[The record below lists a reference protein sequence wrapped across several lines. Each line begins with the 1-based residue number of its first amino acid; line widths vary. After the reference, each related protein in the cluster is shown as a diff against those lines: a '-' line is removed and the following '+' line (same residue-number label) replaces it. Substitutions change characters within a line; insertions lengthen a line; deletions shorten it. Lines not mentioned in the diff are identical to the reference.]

1 MNILILH
8 MRFHPDLTGTG
19 PLVTHLATDLAAM
32 GDKVTI
38 VTSMPH
44 YGRSSLPSDYRGK
57 ILHRSTYEGV
67 DVWRTAVYVPP
78 TPSGFHRSINFLSY
92 TCMSIVAG
100 VLSGPQDVV
109 LCVNPPI
116 TVGMSGWLVRV
127 VRGIPMVFNV
137 QDVWPDCLVIIGQ
150 LRNRW
155 LIRAFDVLERWTY
168 RVSDRVTVLSE
179 GMRKNLLCKGVPAER
194 LTIIPNWA
202 DSEHIRPTIK
212 ENGFRA
218 DHGLN
223 GQFVA
228 MFAGNLGYIAN
239 LEMVLDTAAL
249 LLDRPEIVFV
259 IVGEGNAKAGLV
271 ASAQERGLTNVRF
284 LPTQPVEVVPEMLG
298 AADVSLVTLNS
309 RLGQLNVPSKVYSIM
324 ASGRPVVAAVPDD
337 SEVFRLV
344 HEAGCGV
351 TVRPDDPAGLA
362 RVLRVLLHQ
371 PALLAH
377 YGAAGRTYV
386 EHSVNRRLVTAMYR
400 DVLHAVGENG

>member
-1 MNILILH
+1 MNILIIH

-32 GDKVTI
+32 GDKVTV

-44 YGRSSLPSDYRGK
+44 YGRSSLPSGYRWK
-57 ILHRSTYEGV
+57 ILHRSTHKGV

-92 TCMSIVAG
+92 TFMSIVAG
-100 VLSGPQDVV
+100 VVSGPQDVV
-109 LCVNPPI
+109 LCINPPI
-116 TVGMSGWLVRV
+116 TVGVSGWLVGVIRN
-127 VRGIPMVFNV
+127 IPMVFTV

-155 LIRAFDVLERWTY
+155 LIRTFEVLERWTY

-179 GMRKNLLCKGVPAER
+179 GMRHNLLCKGVPAER

-202 DSEHIRPTIK
+202 DSEHIRPTVK
-212 ENGFRA
+212 DNAFRA
-218 DHGLN
+218 EHGLT

-228 MFAGNLGYIAN
+228 MFAGNVGYIAN

-249 LLDRPEIVFV
+249 LLEIPGIVFM

-271 ASAQERGLTNVRF
+271 AAARERGLTNVRF
-284 LPTQPVEVVPEMLG
+284 LPTQPVDVVPEMLG

-344 HEAGCGV
+344 QEVGCGV
-351 TVRPDDPAGLA
+351 AVQPDDPAALA

-377 YGAAGRTYV
+377 YGIAGRAYV
-386 EHSVNRRLVTAMYR
+386 ENNVNRRLVTAMYR
-400 DVLHAVGENG
+400 EVLYAVRDNG